1 MEGGGGRVGSPANP
15 LFEPNAPPRPPPP
28 AVGEKKKPKRPN
40 RRLRQGGAYA
50 VAVAALP
57 KPKKKIPP
65 PPKEMPSQRVCSAAP
80 AAGPPLT
87 PRAPPTPAPGPTT
100 SGGGRGK
107 ATPTPCAKNGGSAG
121 GGPLGAPKVQIAEVP
136 PTADG
141 RLEAEAGSSSGA
153 SPKAPWIT
161 PVQPAF
167 ESGDPAPGFEQN
179 PLAGMMGLAAV
190 MPARGLDGGVSD
202 SDDEFPGGEGSGPSP
217 PARSGWEPAARSE
230 RTAGS
235 ISGDEAK
242 ADEGWGVESVKQVE
256 HSPVGTR
263 MAASSLR
270 KSPLLLPDGSQP
282 SDSGPRAGQERV
294 NTPNFKAF
302 PGIAQKDEHSPGL
315 SRPSPAV
322 LNPEKPRTPT
332 GRVSKEVER
341 PRTRKGLGGSPHDS
355 PKSRIIF
362 VSKSIGSDE
371 LIRQVV
377 DSPSTSSAPTKH
389 IYDEEPLNLE
399 CTCLDLHGASPSG
412 RAGHSMVSNG
422 TQCWLFGGAKGDEVY
437 FSDLWKLDAECLQWV
452 RKTPRGVAPRQRAYH
467 TASLMRRED
476 GETSMVVFGGWDG
489 KLTKNDIFV
498 LEGLGPQA
506 RVDDLLWSPE
516 ETYGKK
522 PAPRSMH
529 AMVETTFS
537 ETVGEVRAGSHLV
550 VFGGW
555 RGPIDGNDFLADM
568 HVLDLDNRRW
578 FRIVAKGDVP
588 SPRGGHTLTSVG
600 DSLFMFGGQTA
611 QGPSDELFM
620 YSILEN
626 RWSRIE
632 LSGDF
637 WNPTPRSGHSV
648 CYLQHDSRLALFGGH
663 DGETQLNDFCTY
675 DLRGKKWEGHTPKS
689 KAPPARSGHAIGV
702 VGRYRVLVCGGWG
715 IKGFDARVY
724 ALDLRELTVK
734 NLALKGK
741 EQTGSILK
749 VSLQFS
755 RHQSRQNPP
764 VIVQW
769 YRSKAGGTFERVP
782 GGRDVKRL
790 LTADDVKAVIRVVC
804 LPLGEVS
811 GMVTGEAYCTTT
823 AKEVQLLPGIVPR
836 VKNHVHHRRGEFSV
850 EVLSTEGP
858 RSSARPCTL
867 VFSADTISLTDGETV
882 LLEDRYRR
890 AFQVILSESF
900 ASHLVLKLSDEA
912 SVPLRVAEGQ
922 RDLLALVAR
931 GLWVLSL
938 NRAQQKAT
946 LRAEEALRREAR
958 AARPPRGGLWGWL
971 TR

>member
-1 MEGGGGRVGSPANP
+1 M
-15 LFEPNAPPRPPPP
+15 
-28 AVGEKKKPKRPN
+28 
-40 RRLRQGGAYA
+40 
-50 VAVAALP
+50 
-57 KPKKKIPP
+57 
-65 PPKEMPSQRVCSAAP
+65 
-80 AAGPPLT
+80 
-87 PRAPPTPAPGPTT
+87 
-100 SGGGRGK
+100 
-107 ATPTPCAKNGGSAG
+107 
-121 GGPLGAPKVQIAEVP
+121 
-136 PTADG
+136 
-141 RLEAEAGSSSGA
+141 
-153 SPKAPWIT
+153 
-161 PVQPAF
+161 
-167 ESGDPAPGFEQN
+167 
-179 PLAGMMGLAAV
+179 
-190 MPARGLDGGVSD
+190 
-202 SDDEFPGGEGSGPSP
+202 
-217 PARSGWEPAARSE
+217 
-230 RTAGS
+230 
-235 ISGDEAK
+235 
-242 ADEGWGVESVKQVE
+242 
-256 HSPVGTR
+256 
-263 MAASSLR
+263 
-270 KSPLLLPDGSQP
+270 
-282 SDSGPRAGQERV
+282 
-294 NTPNFKAF
+294 
-302 PGIAQKDEHSPGL
+302 
-315 SRPSPAV
+315 
-322 LNPEKPRTPT
+322 
-332 GRVSKEVER
+332 
-341 PRTRKGLGGSPHDS
+341 
-355 PKSRIIF
+355 
-362 VSKSIGSDE
+362 
-371 LIRQVV
+371 
-377 DSPSTSSAPTKH
+377 
-389 IYDEEPLNLE
+389 
-399 CTCLDLHGASPSG
+399 
-412 RAGHSMVSNG
+412 SNG

-452 RKTPRGVAPRQRAYH
+452 RKTPGGVAPRQRAYH
-467 TASLMRRED
+467 TASLVRRED

-489 KLTKNDIFV
+489 NLTKNDVFV

-529 AMVETTFS
+529 AMVEATFS

-555 RGPIDGNDFLADM
+555 RGPIDGDDFLADM

-578 FRIVAKGDVP
+578 VRVVARGDVP
-588 SPRGGHTLTSVG
+588 SPRGGHTLTCVG
-600 DSLFMFGGQTA
+600 DSLFMFGGQTD
-611 QGPSDELFM
+611 QGASDELFM
-620 YSILEN
+620 YSILDN

-648 CYLQHDSRLALFGGH
+648 CYLPHDNRLALFGGH

-675 DLRGKKWEGHTPKS
+675 DLTGKKWDGHTPRS
-689 KAPPARSGHAIGV
+689 KPPPARSGHALGA
-702 VGRYRVLVCGGWG
+702 VGRYRMLVCGGWG
-715 IKGFDARVY
+715 VKGFDARVY

-734 NLALKGK
+734 NLVLKGK
-741 EQTGSILK
+741 EQTGSTLK

-755 RHQSRQNPP
+755 RRQNRPNPP

-769 YRSKAGGTFERVP
+769 YRSKAGGPFERVP

-811 GMVTGEAYCTTT
+811 GMATGEACCTTT
-823 AKEVQLLPGIVPR
+823 AKEVQLLPSIVPR
-836 VKNHVHHRRGEFSV
+836 VKNHVHHRRGEFAV

-867 VFSADTISLTDGETV
+867 VFSPDTISLTDGEAV

-900 ASHLVLKLSDEA
+900 ASHLVLKLSDKA

-946 LRAEEALRREAR
+946 LRAEEALRQEVR